1 MLGKRNFGTVFFFF
15 SKYSRTTAMC
25 SRSSSASSGEISTS
39 RAVPVF
45 VWFLTWRPAMAFE
58 TLIAIRPNLRSK
70 GVRASASLGRMPVLA
85 SVMNRPEKIGACTS
99 FLHPLPL
106 IPAAFCPQ
114 ALDAF
119 RKISRTSPSM
129 ARTLS
134 SNSAFRM
141 RSSLPRVLAN
151 KRSAGLAGI
160 SSSSTASVKTV
171 EMAARMRRTVSR
183 ASRAFETRRL

>member
-1 MLGKRNFGTVFFFF
+1 MCLRSYSVKLSIPARQQISLNIPDTLSTSRTEPVVLGKRNFGTGSFLF

-58 TLIAIRPNLRSK
+58 TLITIRPNLRSK

-99 FLHPLPL
+99 FLHPLLL
-106 IPAAFCPQ
+106 IPAAF
-114 ALDAF
+114 
-119 RKISRTSPSM
+119 
-129 ARTLS
+129 
-134 SNSAFRM
+134 
-141 RSSLPRVLAN
+141 
-151 KRSAGLAGI
+151 
-160 SSSSTASVKTV
+160 
-171 EMAARMRRTVSR
+171 
-183 ASRAFETRRL
+183 